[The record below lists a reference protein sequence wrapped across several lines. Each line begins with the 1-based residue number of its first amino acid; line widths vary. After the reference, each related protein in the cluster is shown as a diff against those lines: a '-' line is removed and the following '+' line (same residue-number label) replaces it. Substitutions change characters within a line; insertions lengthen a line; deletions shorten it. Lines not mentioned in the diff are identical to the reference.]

1 MAVRYVLLGGESPGL
16 GMLAPHVSNN
26 YFGGILGRSSLRLQ
40 LGTQGGEQRAA
51 EQQRAPQSFK
61 SASCLSRMISS
72 PTTTRERERLQGGIG
87 AARHERGRPRGTNS
101 DLAWR
106 RCRFFSLHRREVR
119 LDVSHEVWQVDQL
132 RMLCES
138 EARERRV
145 GGRAQYLGNDVKE
158 R

>member
-1 MAVRYVLLGGESPGL
+1 
-16 GMLAPHVSNN
+16 MLAPHVSNN

-87 AARHERGRPRGTNS
+87 AARHERETARHEFRSCLAAVPFLQLASPRGS
-101 DLAWR
+101 P
-106 RCRFFSLHRREVR
+106 
-119 LDVSHEVWQVDQL
+119 
-132 RMLCES
+132 
-138 EARERRV
+138 
-145 GGRAQYLGNDVKE
+145 
-158 R
+158 

>member
-72 PTTTRERERLQGGIG
+72 PTTTRERERDCKAGLARRGTREGDR
-87 AARHERGRPRGTNS
+87 AARIQILLGGGAVFVVGVGAGVGA
-101 DLAWR
+101 LAWSVLAVAAIFVVGVAAPVVAV
-106 RCRFFSLHRREVR
+106 RCHHVGWTM
-119 LDVSHEVWQVDQL
+119 VS
-132 RMLCES
+132 S
-138 EARERRV
+138 
-145 GGRAQYLGNDVKE
+145 G
-158 R
+158 